1 MKNFF
6 YLIALLALAGA
17 LIIFTGQLPRRLS
30 VEQLKTAMDLAVS
43 LVELKDVAGG
53 VPIELDEIE
62 KIQRSGKKIVWLDVR
77 SPEERSVSWIPGS
90 RPSEGFSSDTIA
102 TDREVVVVYD
112 TIGADAL
119 PKAQQL
125 NLDKRWS
132 AVVRNLRGGTVAWAL
147 AGKSF
152 ETPQGPSK
160 KLRIS
165 SGVWN
170 FVPKTYDVTW

>member
-1 MKNFF
+1 MKNVF
-6 YLIALLALAGA
+6 YLIFLLLIGCA
-17 LIIFTGQLPRRLS
+17 LIVFTGQLPRRLS
-30 VEQLKTAMDLAVS
+30 VEQLERAKDIAVS
-43 LVELKDVAGG
+43 LVELKDAAGG

-62 KIQRSGKKIVWLDVR
+62 TLQKAGKKIVWLDLR

-90 RPSEGFSSDTIA
+90 RPSEGFSADTIA

-112 TIGADAL
+112 TIGVDSL

-125 NLDKRWS
+125 NLDKRWT

-152 ETPQGPSK
+152 ETPEGLSK

-170 FVPKTYDVTW
+170 FIPKTYDVTW